1 MKSRLIKSLLFGLLI
16 SLASSLA
23 SREARG
29 QQVPYLAE
37 LLARY
42 AAFNQLYAAKKQAG
56 ADLSSIE
63 PVRARAEAAFQ
74 KGDIPSVIEAISQ
87 GIWLLEGQKWD
98 DAARFMSSL
107 TVETDRLVLDG
118 SQPLGVSLDRMYP
131 VDESKSLPQG
141 VKVTFLAVPGAG
153 TKPSASAGSE
163 VVIARDMGVSQ
174 ASTTVTTPAR
184 RLPLLN
190 GPYYV
195 VAVIQAG
202 SAASTQEGILG
213 GGKQLARIQT
223 PVYAISDFTDRISRL
238 SGMVTTIKA
247 SSDPNMRAVA
257 AQIST
262 PEFQLARL
270 AGLTKSN
277 GSPGLNPIAEL
288 EHLEIILPAM
298 ATGANPLATERGEV
312 ERAYST
318 ADGQL
323 VPYRVFVPSTY
334 DGSRSM
340 PLVVALHGALGDE
353 KSYFSGIYDPAV
365 IKGEAERRGYIVAT
379 PTWLGRFP
387 YGAPAEEDVLRVIS
401 EVRSNY
407 KIDPSRIYLTGHS
420 LGGFGA
426 WQIAFD
432 HPEIFAGLAPVS
444 GGSPVRPDALP
455 PLLARIKNIPVLVVH
470 GAKDGIVPPARSK
483 EMVEAARKAGV
494 QISYTEVPG
503 ADHLTVVGSTFP
515 AVLEFFDKH
524 IKQ

>member
-1 MKSRLIKSLLFGLLI
+1 MKSRLIKSLILGLLI
-16 SLASSLA
+16 SFASSLG
-23 SREARG
+23 SREARA

-42 AAFNQLYAAKKQAG
+42 TAFNQLYAAKKQAG
-56 ADLSSIE
+56 ADLSSID

-74 KGDIPSVIEAISQ
+74 KGDIPAVIEAISQ
-87 GIWLLEGQKWD
+87 GIWLLESQKWD

-131 VDESKSLPQG
+131 VDESKSFPQG
-141 VKVTFLAVPGAG
+141 VKVTFLAVPGSSA
-153 TKPSASAGSE
+153 KPSTSAGSE

-174 ASTTVTTPAR
+174 ASTTAAR

-202 SAASTQEGILG
+202 SAGSTQEGILG

-223 PVYAISDFTDRISRL
+223 PVYAISDFTDRVTRL
-238 SGMVTTIKA
+238 SEMVMAIKS
-247 SSDPNMRAVA
+247 SSDPKMRPVA

-262 PEFQLARL
+262 PEFQLGRL
-270 AGLTKSN
+270 AGLTRSN

-288 EHLEIILPAM
+288 EHLEIVLPAM
-298 ATGANPLATERGEV
+298 ATGANPLASERGEV

-323 VPYRVFVPSTY
+323 IPYRVYVPSTY
-334 DGSRSM
+334 DGSRAM

-407 KIDPSRIYLTGHS
+407 KIDSSRIYLTGHS

-432 HPEIFAGLAPVS
+432 HPEIFAALAPVS
-444 GGSPVRPDALP
+444 GGSPVRLDVLP
-455 PLLARIKNIPVLVVH
+455 PLLARIKNIPALVVH